1 MLKKLLH
8 SLPMGILLALSLC
21 STVFAA
27 EVNPATGDNSN
38 RPGVHHSGHF
48 PGRGHRLRHH
58 EHSQKQKIGV
68 LLMQP
73 AKRQKARNHFGSGL
87 LLFVNKAFSVTR

>member
-27 EVNPATGDNSN
+27 EVNPATGDNS
-38 RPGVHHSGHF
+38 
-48 PGRGHRLRHH
+48 
-58 EHSQKQKIGV
+58 KIGLV
-68 LLMQP
+68 FIILGISLV
-73 AKRQKARNHFGSGL
+73 AVIA
-87 LLFVNKAFSVTR
+87 FVIMSIRKNKK